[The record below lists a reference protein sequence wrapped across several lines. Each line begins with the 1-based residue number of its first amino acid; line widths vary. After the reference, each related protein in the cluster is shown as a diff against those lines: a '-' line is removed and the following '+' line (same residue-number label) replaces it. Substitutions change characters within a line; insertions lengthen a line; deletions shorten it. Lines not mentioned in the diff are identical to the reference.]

1 MPFVRVTAT
10 ASKEAAKIV
19 QAFVDV
25 TAHITAK
32 NKAKGVFKPVRCL
45 ILGVPN
51 CGKSTIINCLSGRK
65 AVITGDKPGVTK
77 GKQWVR
83 LTNGLELLDTP
94 GTLWSKFEDE
104 VVARRLCFIGSIKD
118 DVVDIEEVALALIAE
133 LQNMYPDLLAARYGV
148 EVHDKPPIEVYNAI
162 AAKRGF
168 LLRGG
173 RKRDAG
179 LNAEQLA
186 QWAKEARY
194 FLHTIFMVD
203 NLDALHRGG
212 RLPKGVAVI
221 GDALDV
227 KALLHFNLD
236 GTLGIRGVAR
246 GRKKGLRKIVDF
258 FEKTRELKP
267 YGHVC
272 CVGDADAPDDG
283 YAIASELHEFDPE
296 LAITR
301 PTIGPTIGSHVG
313 PGMVSCCFW
322 GKDRRQDKQITRVK
336 GVRN

>member
-1 MPFVRVTAT
+1 MGAICQIMADSTCDFTSQMAT
-10 ASKEAAKIV
+10 E
-19 QAFVDV
+19 
-25 TAHITAK
+25 
-32 NKAKGVFKPVRCL
+32 
-45 ILGVPN
+45 LGVTILPFHYVEA
-51 CGKSTIINCLSGRK
+51 GKPDGGLSG
-65 AVITGDKPGVTK
+65 
-77 GKQWVR
+77 
-83 LTNGLELLDTP
+83 
-94 GTLWSKFEDE
+94 
-104 VVARRLCFIGSIKD
+104 D
-118 DVVDIEEVALALIAE
+118 D
-133 LQNMYPDLLAARYGV
+133 DLFQTRSAH
-148 EVHDKPPIEVYNAI
+148 EFYNAI
-162 AAKRGF
+162 RHGAMPITSQPSQLEYDEAFQRAYESGVPTVLF
-168 LLRGG
+168 CISSGLSGGYEGARMSLERLREQHPDEEIRIYVVDTLVASTPLTLLVQEAC

-186 QWAKEARY
+186 QWAEEARY

-336 GVRN
+336 GVRNSK